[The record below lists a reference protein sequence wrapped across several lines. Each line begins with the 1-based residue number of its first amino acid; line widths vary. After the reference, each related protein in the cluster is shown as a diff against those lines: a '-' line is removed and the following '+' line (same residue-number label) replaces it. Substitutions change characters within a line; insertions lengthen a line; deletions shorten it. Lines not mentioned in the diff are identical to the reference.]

1 MAQLASSFQE
11 YGAWRDSLAGAIG
24 QLRRWLAQSQLLEND
39 AARRIDVSQDR
50 LGEDKLVIAF
60 VAEFS
65 RGKSELINAIFFA
78 DYGRRILPSSAGRT
92 TMCPTELM
100 YDESLPPCIRALPIE
115 TRARLGTTSDFKK
128 ATAEWRVFP
137 VNTDSPDG
145 MLQAFRLVAET
156 VRVTIDE
163 ARMYGL
169 YDADDPDQVL
179 AVDASG
185 MVEISRWRHAVINF
199 PHPLLKQGL
208 VILDTPGLN
217 AIGTEPELT
226 LSLVPNAHAVL
237 FVLAADTGVT
247 KSDLEVWR
255 HIVGDSLG
263 RHNHIA
269 VLNKIDGLWDA
280 LKSEAEIEAEVN
292 KQIATVSRTLEL
304 DAGRIF
310 PVSAQKGLV
319 AKVTGD
325 VRLLAHSRLPSLES
339 ALVDLLVPAKHRIV
353 REQTMMVVDRVTSE
367 VRQALSTR
375 ERGLI
380 EQLYELRA
388 LQGKNQ
394 SSVERMLIRA
404 QAEQRDFEDNVRKVV
419 AARAVL
425 ARLAEQVYE
434 NLRLDALRGKV
445 LEARDRMRK
454 SRLTPQF
461 FSAVR
466 DYFAGLRELLR
477 AANGRL
483 LEVEQ
488 MVIGVQRRFA
498 EDLGWSLSPPM
509 PYSLDTYIAELER
522 AEAAYRNHFGAL
534 AALTRNKWSL
544 IERFFDTV
552 VSKSR
557 EIFAAAEKDT
567 EAWIR
572 SLLPPLEVQVREQRA
587 QLRKRAESVAKVRD
601 AQESLD
607 ERIGQLEEALEDVQ
621 TKLEELKVLAV
632 RCRQLAEREPVLAAA
647 AVPARASVK
656 RSAADVSNY
665 TRVEI

>member
-11 YGAWRDSLAGAIG
+11 YSAWRDALANSVV
-24 QLRRWLAQSQLLEND
+24 QLRRWLEQTQLLEGD
-39 AARRIDVSQDR
+39 AARRLDVALDR

-115 TRARLGTTSDFKK
+115 TRARFGTTADFKK

-137 VNTDSPDG
+137 VDTDSPDG
-145 MLQAFRLVAET
+145 MLQAFKLVAET
-156 VRVTIDE
+156 VRVSADE

-169 YDADDPDQVL
+169 YDPEDKDQAV
-179 AVDASG
+179 AVDKQG

-226 LSLVPNAHAVL
+226 LSLVPSSHAVL

-247 KSDLEVWR
+247 KSDLDVWR
-255 HIVGDSLG
+255 HIVGDSG
-263 RHNHIA
+263 GASNHLA

-280 LKSEAEIEAEVN
+280 LKSEAEIEAEVE
-292 KQIATVSRTLEL
+292 KQVHSVSGTLGL
-304 DAGRIF
+304 DPSRVF

-319 AKVTGD
+319 AKVTD
-325 VRLLAHSRLPSLES
+325 DQRLLRLSRLPSLES
-339 ALVDLLVPAKHRIV
+339 ALVDLLVPAKQRIV
-353 REQTMMVVDRVTSE
+353 REQTIGVIERISSE
-367 VRQALSTR
+367 VRQALATR

-404 QAEQRDFEDNVRKVV
+404 QTEQRDFEENVRKIV
-419 AARAVL
+419 AARVVL
-425 ARLAEQVYE
+425 ARLANEAYAP
-434 NLRLDALRGKV
+434 LRLDSLRARV
-445 LEARDRMRK
+445 LEARERMRK
-454 SRLTPQF
+454 VRLTPQF
-461 FSAVR
+461 FAAVKDYFGQVR
-466 DYFAGLRELLR
+466 DLVRHSNAK
-477 AANGRL
+477 L
-483 LEVEQ
+483 LEIEQ

-509 PYSLDTYIAELER
+509 PFALDTYLAELER
-522 AEAAYRNHFGAL
+522 AEAAYKNHFGAL
-534 AALTRNKWSL
+534 AVLTRDKWAL

-557 EIFAAAEKDT
+557 EVFAAAERDT
-567 EAWIR
+567 EAWVR
-572 SLLPPLEVQVREQRA
+572 SLLPPIEVQVREQRA
-587 QLRKRAESVAKVRD
+587 QLKKRAESVARIRD

-607 ERIGQLEEALEDVQ
+607 ARIGELEEALEDVQ
-621 TKLEELKVLAV
+621 QRLDELKKFAGQARGSATRDGASSPRPAV
-632 RCRQLAEREPVLAAA
+632 EADL
-647 AVPARASVK
+647 PA
-656 RSAADVSNY
+656 Y
-665 TRVEI
+665 LRVEI